1 MQLRGATPH
10 HHPLPVEGRPQP
22 TCLRS
27 VARTARKP
35 PRPARRAPLTAMPAA
50 PAVYCSAA
58 RASQLRLRVAP
69 GSGQPAAPSALRGGR
84 TLRLRRLSLAAL
96 RIHSLRSGHGL
107 PGVRRA
113 QVGSVPRGGAHSATA
128 DGLLPFRAR
137 SRVVVGCGCPRGPP
151 DPRGNRSS
159 RQPRSRLRRH
169 RGLPDPRRPRPPSP
183 GSRGACT
190 GSQPPPAP
198 APQLSPQGSG
208 RGRSHAR
215 VRRSVSAPHLGH
227 PLIAPARPSS
237 APRGGARAPAPLPG
251 LRQRAPTRRRS
262 HRIRQQPLCAS
273 PSPRPR
279 RTTWRGT
286 PSPP

>member
-1 MQLRGATPH
+1 MRRS
-10 HHPLPVEGRPQP
+10 GRF
-22 TCLRS
+22 LAA
-27 VARTARKP
+27 ART
-35 PRPARRAPLTAMPAA
+35 PLRQMGCCP
-50 PAVYCSAA
+50 
-58 RASQLRLRVAP
+58 L
-69 GSGQPAAPSALRGGR
+69 ALVRGWWWGVDA
-84 TLRLRRLSLAAL
+84 LAAL
-96 RIHSLRSGHGL
+96 TRSGERDSAATSPPGL
-107 PGVRRA
+107 PHGRHA
-113 QVGSVPRGGAHSATA
+113 LASGA
-128 DGLLPFRAR
+128 
-137 SRVVVGCGCPRGPP
+137 P